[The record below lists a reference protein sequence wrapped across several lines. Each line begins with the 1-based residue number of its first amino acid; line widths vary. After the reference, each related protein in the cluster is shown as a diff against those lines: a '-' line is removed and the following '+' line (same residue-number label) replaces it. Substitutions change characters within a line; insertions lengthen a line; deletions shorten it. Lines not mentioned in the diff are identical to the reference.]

1 MKAITIFIA
10 LWFLTLAGHSQIAI
24 EDSTITFTSNQLQF
38 SYSPADLFSNISVA
52 TNKVVDGQKGIEFF
66 FISKRRQK
74 TPGIRIDSIILT
86 SSTNKTLTLNNP
98 YRDTICYRNDG
109 GLSLQQ
115 FTI

>member
-52 TNKVVDGQKGIEFF
+52 TNKFVDGQKGIEFF
-66 FISKRRQK
+66 LFQNADKKHQAS
-74 TPGIRIDSIILT
+74 GLT
-86 SSTNKTLTLNNP
+86 AL
-98 YRDTICYRNDG
+98 Y
-109 GLSLQQ
+109 
-115 FTI
+115 